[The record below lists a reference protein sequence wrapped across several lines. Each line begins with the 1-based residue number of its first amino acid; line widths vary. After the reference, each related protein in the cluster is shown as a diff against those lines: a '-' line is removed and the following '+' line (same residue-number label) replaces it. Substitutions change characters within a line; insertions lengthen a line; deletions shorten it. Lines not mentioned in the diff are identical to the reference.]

1 MMKLKYNT
9 IDQLKKGSYQWKVR
23 ARVIRLWRGVSM
35 SGELFKGFNILLLDE
50 KNVRIQAFIPGS
62 VSEEIEQKIEVGK
75 CYTFSNFTIKEYKAE
90 DKYRCVRMD
99 KQLIFSKHTDVREL
113 DEHELIIEKNGFDF
127 FDLNDLGS
135 LAHQNVYLTDA
146 MGVIHT
152 PQTLR
157 KFLNVK
163 GQEQVQKK
171 FELTDGRTTVR
182 VTLWDAFAENFEEAL
197 SKVTE
202 LPPIVILAS
211 VKVSEWKGKIDLCN
225 VGATAFYLNYN
236 HHSVTVMRKM
246 LSKPIFSQHNFT
258 GETREINK
266 LYTVADIKNLGR
278 DYIQTEV
285 ICQVQVTKVE
295 ETQKWY
301 HFVCTSCYKQI
312 ENVDGKYQCVNC
324 DRNVPNPNKK
334 FEIRITGLDTTDN
347 IPILLCDREVRTI
360 IGKTVNEVEKEEQVK
375 GIFPGILK
383 SIINRKYTIKLIVM
397 EENMDNPTQVY
408 VATNI
413 FSGFDWDTDTTMEV
427 CSISNS
433 TQSKSQESGSTY
445 HLDKLSQMNFE
456 TPKNNKS
463 KHK

>member
-1 MMKLKYNT
+1 MGNPEMILNDTEIQYYA
-9 IDQLKKGSYQWKVR
+9 LAAGM
-23 ARVIRLWRGVSM
+23 VS
-35 SGELFKGFNILLLDE
+35 STASEFDISITSQFCKI
-50 KNVRIQAFIPGS
+50 VRIQAFIPGS

-90 DKYRCVRMD
+90 DKYRC
-99 KQLIFSKHTDVREL
+99 
-113 DEHELIIEKNGFDF
+113 NGFDF

-197 SKVTE
+197 SKVTD
-202 LPPIVILAS
+202 LPPMFILAS
-211 VKVSEWKGKIDLCN
+211 VKVSEWKGKIDLMLEQQPSTSTTTTI
-225 VGATAFYLNYN
+225 V
-236 HHSVTVMRKM
+236 

-266 LYTVADIKNLGR
+266 LHTVADIKNLGR

-295 ETQKWY
+295 ETQKW
-301 HFVCTSCYKQI
+301 
-312 ENVDGKYQCVNC
+312 
-324 DRNVPNPNKK
+324 
-334 FEIRITGLDTTDN
+334 FEVRITGLDTTDN

-383 SIINRKYTIKLIVM
+383 SIINMKYTIKLIVM

-413 FSGFDWDTDTTMEV
+413 FSGFDWDTDITMEV

-456 TPKNNKS
+456 TPKNNRS